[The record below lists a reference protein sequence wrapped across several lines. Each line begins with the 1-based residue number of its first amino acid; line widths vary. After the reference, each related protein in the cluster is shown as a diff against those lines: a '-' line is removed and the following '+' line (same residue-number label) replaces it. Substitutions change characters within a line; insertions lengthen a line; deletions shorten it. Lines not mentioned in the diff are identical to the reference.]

1 MMAAQQNN
9 LAALHSYC
17 NSFFIRDVHGE
28 FGLINVHLFDIL
40 LAISSGKVGD
50 FFGLRSG
57 NHESR
62 ALLLATSMF
71 SGEIDASRD
80 HSIPLLCVWSV
91 FRVTLHID
99 GS

>member
-1 MMAAQQNN
+1 MSVNLAKVGEKSWNLCSQGMMAAQQNN

-50 FFGLRSG
+50 FF
-57 NHESR
+57 
-62 ALLLATSMF
+62 
-71 SGEIDASRD
+71 
-80 HSIPLLCVWSV
+80 WS
-91 FRVTLHID
+91 TEW
-99 GS
+99 